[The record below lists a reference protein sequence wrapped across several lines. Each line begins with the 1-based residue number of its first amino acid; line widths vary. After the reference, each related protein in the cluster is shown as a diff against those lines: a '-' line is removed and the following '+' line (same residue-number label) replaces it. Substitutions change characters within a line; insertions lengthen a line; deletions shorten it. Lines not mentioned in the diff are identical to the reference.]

1 MRTRIRGDFATERVS
16 LRVGISEVLIL
27 NFLLPGVYRARKCS
41 EVHVEAADNVSLA
54 SGTN

>member
-1 MRTRIRGDFATERVS
+1 MRGDFAKERVS

-27 NFLLPGVYRARKCS
+27 DFLLPGMMYRARKCS
-41 EVHVEAADNVSLA
+41 KAHVEAAANVSLA